1 MTYGGKLA
9 RAAGWSRRSV
19 VAALSMAAAGGCAAR
34 RSPDT
39 ISLWAMSYEGDYS
52 PMLMPGFTRATGV
65 PVEVQTL
72 PWTAA
77 HEKLLTAQ
85 AGDSLPDV
93 FMLPDGWVGEFALI
107 GALAPVT
114 DPALLTGLFPGVSAA
129 TGPDGRPYAVPWSV
143 APQVQYYRRDLLER
157 AGYAAPPE
165 DWDSW
170 RRMGQRLKAR
180 APDDYAFLMLLN
192 WWDSLFTFA
201 GQTGANPLRERDTR
215 GNFRDPRFRDALAF
229 YVSLFR
235 ERLAPP
241 ALSTEVQ
248 DPVAAFA
255 QGYFAVYPYGPT
267 LTLDLHRRAAEI
279 PAALWSTARM
289 PGPQGPGRVSGI
301 AASLCVSARSRRPA
315 AAWALVRH
323 LTSPASELTYQ
334 RLIGTLPA
342 RAAAWATP
350 QLRQPA
356 LAAFAEQ
363 MRAPTREPMIVE
375 WERIRIEVQLIAERV
390 VRGQLGIDAALV
402 AMDDRVDRLLAKR
415 RALVEAGRLT

>member
-1 MTYGGKLA
+1 MTYGGDLA
-9 RAAGWSRRSV
+9 RAAGWPRRSV
-19 VAALSMAAAGGCAAR
+19 VAGLIATALPACSSR
-34 RSPDT
+34 RRT
-39 ISLWAMSYEGDYS
+39 GALSLWAMSYEGDYS
-52 PMLMPGFTRATGV
+52 PLLMPGFTRATGIAV
-65 PVEVQTL
+65 DVQTL

-77 HEKLLTAQ
+77 HEKLLTAH

-93 FMLPDGWVGEFALI
+93 FMLPDGWVGEFAMV

-114 DPALLTGLFPGVSAA
+114 DSALLTGLFPGVSAA
-129 TGPDGRPYAVPWSV
+129 TGPDGRAHAVPWSV

-192 WWDSLFTFA
+192 WWDTLFTFA
-201 GQTGANPLRERDTR
+201 GQTGARPLRDHDTR

-279 PAALWSTARM
+279 PTALWSTARM
-289 PGPQGPGRVSGI
+289 PGPRGPGRVSGI
-301 AASLCVSARSRRPA
+301 AASLCVSARSRWPA

-323 LTSPASELTYQ
+323 LTSSASELTYQ

-342 RAAAWATP
+342 RAAAWDTP

-363 MRAPTREPMIVE
+363 MRHPTREPMIVE

-390 VRGQLGIDAALV
+390 VRGQLGIDAALA
-402 AMDDRVDRLLAKR
+402 AMDDRVDRLLTKR
-415 RALVEAGRLT
+415 RALVEAGQLT